1 MNVTSIALSG
11 VQATSTRLD
20 AAANNIANS
29 QTPGF
34 RRDQVMQQ
42 TQESEGVLT
51 VVGKAQEVG
60 ADLAADLVEQMQA
73 TYAFRANLRTI
84 EAEKRMTGSL
94 LDIQA

>member
-11 VQATSTRLD
+11 VQAASTRLD

-34 RRDQVMQQ
+34 RRDLVAQQ
-42 TQESEGVLT
+42 TQEQEGVLT

-60 ADLAADLVEQMQA
+60 VSLAAELVEQMQA
-73 TYAFRANLRTI
+73 TYAYRANLRTI
-84 EAEKRMTGSL
+84 EADKHLSGSL
-94 LDIQA
+94 LDIRA

>member
-11 VQATSTRLD
+11 VKAASTRLD

-34 RRDQVMQQ
+34 RRDQVVQQ

-84 EAEKRMTGSL
+84 EAEKHMTGSL

>member
-1 MNVTSIALSG
+1 MNVTSISLSG
-11 VQATSTRLD
+11 LQAASTRLD

-34 RRDQVMQQ
+34 RRDVVAQQ
-42 TQESEGVLT
+42 TQEQEGVLT

-60 ADLAADLVEQMQA
+60 PDLAADLVEQMQA
-73 TYAFRANLRTI
+73 TYSYRANLRAI
-84 EAEKRMTGSL
+84 EAQNRMSGSL

>member
-1 MNVTSIALSG
+1 MNVSSIALSG
-11 VQATSTRLD
+11 VQAASTRLD

-34 RRDQVMQQ
+34 RRDQVAQQ

-84 EAEKRMTGSL
+84 EVEKRMSGSL

>member
-11 VQATSTRLD
+11 VQAASTRLD

-84 EAEKRMTGSL
+84 EAEKHMTGSL

>member
-11 VQATSTRLD
+11 VQAASNRLD

-34 RRDQVMQQ
+34 RRDQVMPQ
-42 TQESEGVLT
+42 TQEQEGVLT

-60 ADLAADLVEQMQA
+60 ADLAADLVQQMQA

-84 EAEKRMTGSL
+84 EAEQRMTGSL